1 MQNKIIKNTFS
12 LYAMNIAKLILP
24 LITLPYLTRILSKDC
39 YGIVS
44 YVKAVMG
51 YMQLI
56 IDFGFMLSG
65 TNDIIRAKTDKHKM
79 ECEIGDVLAAR
90 LLLSGVAFAALIVLI
105 FIIPILKNNILYALL
120 AFIVVFLTCFLF
132 DYFFRGIEEM
142 QVIAIRFVSMKSV
155 SAALT
160 FIFVKSDADILW
172 IPVLDIIG
180 SIVAVVLV
188 FCELRKRKITI
199 RFTCFKNIIGKI
211 KTSALYFM
219 SNFATTAFGAL
230 NTLLIGIYATESQ
243 VAEWSLCMQLIN
255 AAQSLY
261 SPVTDGIYPEMVKS
275 KRISLLKKSLKI
287 FMPIVVSGCIFTFI
301 TARYVLLIVGG
312 EQYIDTDYL
321 LRALIPVLL
330 FSFPA
335 ILIGWPALGAVGRV
349 KEITCTTVFT
359 AIFQVLGLIILI
371 ALNKF
376 ILINIAVLRSLT
388 ELLLLLSRLIYCIKF
403 RKEFNY
409 NG

>member
-1 MQNKIIKNTFS
+1 MQNKILKNTFS
-12 LYAMNIAKLILP
+12 LYAMNIAKLIIP
-24 LITLPYLTRILSKDC
+24 LITLPYLTRVLTKDC

-56 IDFGFMLSG
+56 VDFGFMLSG
-65 TNDIIRAKTDKHKM
+65 TNDIIHAKSDKHKM
-79 ECEIGDVLAAR
+79 ECEIGDILAAR
-90 LLLSGVAFAALIVLI
+90 LLLAGVAYAALVILM
-105 FIIPILKNNILYALL
+105 FAIPILKKNILYTVLS
-120 AFIVVFLTCFLF
+120 FVVVVITCFLF

-160 FIFVKSDADILW
+160 FIFVKSDADVLW
-172 IPVLDIIG
+172 IPILDIVG

-188 FCELRKRKITI
+188 FTELKKRKIKI
-199 RFTCFKNIIGKI
+199 RFTCMKNVLHKI
-211 KTSALYFM
+211 KMSALYFM
-219 SNFATTAFGAL
+219 SNFATTAFGVL

-261 SPVTDGIYPEMVKS
+261 SPVTDGIYPEMIKN
-275 KRISLLKKSLKI
+275 KKISLIKKSLKI
-287 FMPIVVSGCIFTFI
+287 FMPIVSAGCIFTFFS
-301 TARYVLLIVGG
+301 AKYVLLIIGG
-312 EQYIDTDYL
+312 EQYVNAAYL
-321 LRALIPVLL
+321 LRSLIPVLF

-335 ILIGWPALGAVGRV
+335 ILIGWPALGAIGRV
-349 KEITCTTVFT
+349 KEITQTTVFT
-359 AIFQVLGLIILI
+359 ALFQVLGLVILI
-371 ALNKF
+371 TLNKF
-376 ILINIAVLRSLT
+376 TLINIALLRGIT
-388 ELLLLLSRLIYCIKF
+388 ELILFLSRFIFCIKF
-403 RKEFNY
+403 RREFNY